1 MEMDFDLGKIPV
13 WELTVFALAA
23 LAVVVVV
30 ILWIFFGYSLVL
42 VPKTVPTIEA
52 GLSAVLV

>member
-1 MEMDFDLGKIPV
+1 MDFDLGKIPV